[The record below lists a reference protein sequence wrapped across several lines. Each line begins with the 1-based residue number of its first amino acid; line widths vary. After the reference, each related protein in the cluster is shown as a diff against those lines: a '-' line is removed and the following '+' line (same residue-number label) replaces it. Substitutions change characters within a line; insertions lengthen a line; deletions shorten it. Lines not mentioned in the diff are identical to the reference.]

1 MKLNI
6 VNFQKFQNIG
16 HKFQKNQPFN
26 LIDRFKM
33 RDLEESYVFFWDQI
47 LV

>member
-26 LIDRFKM
+26 LIISKC
-33 RDLEESYVFFWDQI
+33 EI
-47 LV
+47 LKNLT